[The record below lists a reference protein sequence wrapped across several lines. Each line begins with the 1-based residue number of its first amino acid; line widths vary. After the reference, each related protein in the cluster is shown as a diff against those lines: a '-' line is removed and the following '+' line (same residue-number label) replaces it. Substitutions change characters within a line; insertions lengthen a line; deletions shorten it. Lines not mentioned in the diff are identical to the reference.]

1 MHPQTNSNTTNNIFM
16 TNQYI
21 QANKDRFV
29 EELFSLIRIPSISSE
44 SEHKADMVRCA
55 ERWQELLVAAGA
67 DNVHLIPT
75 TGNPLVYGE
84 KIIDPAKK
92 TVLIYGHYD
101 VMPVTPLELWDTNP
115 FEPVIKDGKIYAR
128 GADDDKGQSFMQAK
142 AFETM
147 MATNTLTCNV
157 KFIYEGE
164 EEIGSPALKQWI
176 KEPQNK
182 ELLKADI
189 ILVSDTDMVSPDVP
203 SITTGLRGLVKF
215 EMRLTG
221 PDHDL
226 HSGDFG
232 GTVSNPINVLSQ
244 MIGTVLDKNGHI
256 TIPGFYDDVLIC
268 SAEERELINRA
279 PYSDQ
284 EYMKSVGVTE
294 LHGEQGYTTL
304 ERIGIRP
311 TFDVC
316 GIQGG
321 YSGEGFKT
329 IIPSV
334 AWAKLSFRLVASQDP
349 ERIARLVED
358 YFRSICPSSVKID
371 FTFYEKG
378 MPYVCPIDLPEYKAA
393 EQAFMT
399 TYGMQPIPA
408 HSGCSISI
416 VSDFEQELGI
426 KTILM
431 GFGLGADNIHA
442 PNENYRL
449 DRFFKGIETA
459 VAFFQNMK

>member
-1 MHPQTNSNTTNNIFM
+1 MNLTKE
-16 TNQYI
+16 YI
-21 QANKDRFV
+21 EQNKDRFV

-55 ERWQELLVAAGA
+55 ERWKELLTASGA
-67 DNVHLIPT
+67 ENAELIET
-75 TGNPLVYGE
+75 TGNPLVYAE
-84 KIIDPAKK
+84 KSIDPSKK
-92 TVLIYGHYD
+92 TVMVYGHYD
-101 VMPVTPLELWDTNP
+101 VMPVTPLELWNTEP
-115 FEPVIKDGKIYAR
+115 FEPVVKDGKIWAR

-147 MATNTLTCNV
+147 MALGTLPCNV
-157 KFIYEGE
+157 KFLLEGE

-176 KEPQNK
+176 KKPENK
-182 ELLKADI
+182 EKLKADI
-189 ILVSDTDMVSPDVP
+189 ILVSDTDMVSAEVP
-203 SITTGLRGLVKF
+203 SVTTGLRGLVKF
-215 EMRLTG
+215 EMRVTG

-232 GTVSNPINVLSQ
+232 GTVSNPVNVLSW

-256 TIPGFYDDVLIC
+256 TIPGFYDDVLVC
-268 SAEERELINRA
+268 SQEERALINKA
-279 PYSDQ
+279 PHDDE
-284 EYMKSVGVTE
+284 EYKKSVGVDV
-294 LHGEQGYTTL
+294 LHGENGYTTL

-334 AWAKLSFRLVASQDP
+334 AWAKLSFRLVANQNP
-349 ERIARLVED
+349 EHIARIVED
-358 YFRSICPSSVKID
+358 YFRSIAPDSVKLEFIY
-371 FTFYEKG
+371 YEKG
-378 MPYVCPIDLPEYKAA
+378 MPYVCPIDLPAYKAA
-393 EQAFMT
+393 EKAFGD
-399 TYGMQPIPA
+399 TYNMQPIPA

-416 VSDFEQELGI
+416 VSDFEQELGL
-426 KTILM
+426 KSILL

-449 DRFFKGIETA
+449 DRFYKGIETA
-459 VAFFQNMK
+459 VAFFQHYAEE

>member
-1 MHPQTNSNTTNNIFM
+1 MNRTKE
-16 TNQYI
+16 YI
-21 QANKDRFV
+21 EQNKDRFV

-55 ERWQELLVAAGA
+55 ERWKELLTASGA
-67 DNVHLIPT
+67 ENAELIET
-75 TGNPLVYGE
+75 TGNPLVYAE
-84 KIIDPAKK
+84 KSIDPSKK
-92 TVLIYGHYD
+92 TVLVYGHYD
-101 VMPVTPLELWDTNP
+101 VMPVTPLELWNTEP
-115 FEPVIKDGKIYAR
+115 FEPVVKDGKIWAR

-147 MATNTLTCNV
+147 MALGTLPCNV
-157 KFIYEGE
+157 KFLLEGE

-176 KEPQNK
+176 KKPENK
-182 ELLKADI
+182 AKLKADI
-189 ILVSDTDMVSPDVP
+189 ILVSDTDMVSAEVP
-203 SITTGLRGLVKF
+203 SVTTGLRGLVKF
-215 EMRLTG
+215 EMRVTG

-232 GTVSNPINVLSQ
+232 GTVSNPVNVLSW
-244 MIGTVLDKNGHI
+244 MIGTVLDKDGHI
-256 TIPGFYDDVLIC
+256 TIPGFYDDVIVC
-268 SAEERELINRA
+268 SQEERELINRA
-279 PYSDQ
+279 PHDDE
-284 EYMKSVGVTE
+284 EYKKSVGVDV
-294 LHGEQGYTTL
+294 LHGENGYTTL

-334 AWAKLSFRLVASQDP
+334 AWAKLSFRLVANQNP
-349 ERIARLVED
+349 EHIARIVED
-358 YFRSICPSSVKID
+358 YFRSIAPDSVKLEFIY
-371 FTFYEKG
+371 YEKG
-378 MPYVCPIDLPEYKAA
+378 MPYVCPIDLPAYKAA
-393 EQAFMT
+393 EKAFGD
-399 TYGMQPIPA
+399 TYNMQPIPA

-416 VSDFEQELGI
+416 VSDFEQELGL
-426 KTILM
+426 KSLLL

-449 DRFFKGIETA
+449 DRFYKGIETA
-459 VAFFQNMK
+459 VAFFQHYAEE

>member
-1 MHPQTNSNTTNNIFM
+1 MNRTKE
-16 TNQYI
+16 YI
-21 QANKDRFV
+21 EQNKDRFV

-55 ERWQELLVAAGA
+55 ERWKELLTASGA
-67 DNVHLIPT
+67 ENAELIET
-75 TGNPLVYGE
+75 TGNPLVYAE
-84 KIIDPAKK
+84 KSIDPSKK
-92 TVLIYGHYD
+92 TVLVYGHYD
-101 VMPVTPLELWDTNP
+101 VMPVTPLELWNTEP
-115 FEPVIKDGKIYAR
+115 FEPVVKDGKIWAR

-147 MATNTLTCNV
+147 MALGTLPCNV
-157 KFIYEGE
+157 KFLLEGE

-176 KEPQNK
+176 KKPENK
-182 ELLKADI
+182 EKLKADI
-189 ILVSDTDMVSPDVP
+189 ILVSDTDMVSAEVP
-203 SITTGLRGLVKF
+203 SVTTGLRGLVKF
-215 EMRLTG
+215 EMRVTG

-232 GTVSNPINVLSQ
+232 GTVSNPVNVLSW

-256 TIPGFYDDVLIC
+256 TIPGFYDDVIVC
-268 SAEERELINRA
+268 SQEERALINKA
-279 PYSDQ
+279 PHDDE
-284 EYMKSVGVTE
+284 EYKKSVGVDV
-294 LHGEQGYTTL
+294 LHGENGYTTL

-334 AWAKLSFRLVASQDP
+334 AWAKLSFRLVANQNP
-349 ERIARLVED
+349 EHIARIVED
-358 YFRSICPSSVKID
+358 YFRSIAPDSVKLEFIY
-371 FTFYEKG
+371 YEKG
-378 MPYVCPIDLPEYKAA
+378 MPYVCPIDLPAYKAA
-393 EQAFMT
+393 EKAFGD
-399 TYGMQPIPA
+399 TYNMQPIPA

-416 VSDFEQELGI
+416 VSDFEQELGL
-426 KTILM
+426 KSILL

-449 DRFFKGIETA
+449 DRFYKGIETA
-459 VAFFQNMK
+459 VAFFQHYAEE

>member
-1 MHPQTNSNTTNNIFM
+1 MRTK
-16 TNQYI
+16 QYI
-21 QANKDRFV
+21 ESNKDRFL

-44 SEHKADMVRCA
+44 SEHKPDMVRCA
-55 ERWQELLVAAGA
+55 ERWRELLEQAGA
-67 DNVHLIPT
+67 DNTRIIAT
-75 TGNPLVYGE
+75 QGNPLVYGE

-92 TVLIYGHYD
+92 TVLVYGHYD
-101 VMPVTPLELWDTNP
+101 VMPVVPLDLWNTDP
-115 FEPVIKDGKIYAR
+115 FEPVVKDGKIWAR

-147 MATNTLTCNV
+147 MALGTLPCNV
-157 KFIYEGE
+157 KFLLEGE
-164 EEIGSPALKQWI
+164 EETGSPSLKQWL
-176 KEPQNK
+176 KEPSNK
-182 ELLKADI
+182 ALLKADV

-215 EMRLTG
+215 EMKVTG

-232 GTVSNPINVLSQ
+232 GTVSNPVNVLSW
-244 MIGTVLDKNGHI
+244 MIGTVLDKDGHI
-256 TIPGFYDDVLIC
+256 TIPGFYDDVLVC
-268 SAEERELINRA
+268 SQEERELINKA
-279 PYSDQ
+279 PYSDE
-284 EYMKSVGVTE
+284 EYKKNVGVE
-294 LHGEQGYTTL
+294 VLNGEKGYTTL

-334 AWAKLSFRLVASQDP
+334 AWAKLSFRLVANQNP

-358 YFRSICPSSVKID
+358 YFRSIAPDSVKLE
-371 FTFYEKG
+371 FTYYEKG

-393 EQAFMT
+393 EEAFLD

-416 VSDFEQELGI
+416 VSDFEHELGL
-426 KTILM
+426 KSILL

-442 PNENYRL
+442 PNENYRI

-459 VAFFQNMK
+459 VAFFKHYGK

>member
-1 MHPQTNSNTTNNIFM
+1 MIKE
-16 TNQYI
+16 YI
-21 QANKDRFV
+21 ESNKDRFV

-44 SEHKADMVRCA
+44 SEHKADMVSCA
-55 ERWQELLVAAGA
+55 ERWCQLLAKAGVDAAEL
-67 DNVHLIPT
+67 ITT

-84 KIIDPAKK
+84 KIIDPTKK
-92 TVLIYGHYD
+92 TVLVYGHYD
-101 VMPVTPLELWDTNP
+101 VMPVTPLELWNTNP
-115 FEPVIKDGKIYAR
+115 FEPVIKDGRIWAR

-147 MATNTLTCNV
+147 VETGTLPCNV
-157 KFIYEGE
+157 KFLLEGE
-164 EEIGSPALKQWI
+164 EEIGSPALKEWI
-176 KEPQNK
+176 KTPANK
-182 ELLKADI
+182 EKLMADV
-189 ILVSDTDMVSPDVP
+189 ILVSDTDMVSAELP

-244 MIGTVLDKNGHI
+244 MIGTVLDKEGHI
-256 TIPGFYDDVLIC
+256 TIPGFYDDVLEC
-268 SAEERELINRA
+268 SDEERALINKA
-279 PYSDQ
+279 PYSEE
-284 EYMKSVGVTE
+284 EYKKSVGVE
-294 LHGEQGYTTL
+294 VLHGEEGYTTL

-334 AWAKLSFRLVASQDP
+334 AWAKLSFRLVANQDP
-349 ERIARLVED
+349 NRIAHLVED
-358 YFRSICPSSVKID
+358 YFRSICPESVKIE

-393 EQAFMT
+393 ECAFMD
-399 TYGMQPIPA
+399 TYGQQPIPA

-416 VSDFEQELGI
+416 VSDFEQELGL
-426 KTILM
+426 KSILL

-459 VAFFQNMK
+459 VAFFQHYAK

>member
-1 MHPQTNSNTTNNIFM
+1 MNLTKE
-16 TNQYI
+16 YI
-21 QANKDRFV
+21 EQNKDRFV

-55 ERWQELLVAAGA
+55 ERWKELLTASGA
-67 DNVHLIPT
+67 ENAELIET
-75 TGNPLVYGE
+75 TGNPLVYAE
-84 KIIDPAKK
+84 KSIDPSKK
-92 TVLIYGHYD
+92 TVLVYGHYD
-101 VMPVTPLELWDTNP
+101 VMPVTPLELWNTEP
-115 FEPVIKDGKIYAR
+115 FEPVIKDGKIWAR

-147 MATNTLTCNV
+147 MALGTLPCNV
-157 KFIYEGE
+157 KFLLEGE

-176 KEPQNK
+176 KKPENK
-182 ELLKADI
+182 EKLKADI
-189 ILVSDTDMVSPDVP
+189 ILVSDTDMVSAEVP
-203 SITTGLRGLVKF
+203 SVTTGLRGLVKF
-215 EMRLTG
+215 EMRVTG

-232 GTVSNPINVLSQ
+232 GTVSNPVNVLSW

-256 TIPGFYDDVLIC
+256 TIPGFYDDVLVC
-268 SAEERELINRA
+268 SQEERALINKA
-279 PYSDQ
+279 PHDDE
-284 EYMKSVGVTE
+284 EYKKSVGVDV
-294 LHGEQGYTTL
+294 LHGENGYTTL

-334 AWAKLSFRLVASQDP
+334 AWAKLSFRLVANQNP
-349 ERIARLVED
+349 EHIARIVED
-358 YFRSICPSSVKID
+358 YFRSIAPDSVKLEFIY
-371 FTFYEKG
+371 YEKG
-378 MPYVCPIDLPEYKAA
+378 MPYVCPIDLPAYKAA
-393 EQAFMT
+393 EKAFGD
-399 TYGMQPIPA
+399 TYNMQPIPA

-416 VSDFEQELGI
+416 VSDFEQELGL
-426 KTILM
+426 KSILL

-449 DRFFKGIETA
+449 DRFYKGIETA
-459 VAFFQNMK
+459 VAFFQHYAEE

>member
-1 MHPQTNSNTTNNIFM
+1 MNRTEE
-16 TNQYI
+16 YI
-21 QANKDRFV
+21 EQNKDRFV

-55 ERWQELLVAAGA
+55 ERWKELLTASGA
-67 DNVHLIPT
+67 ENAELIDT
-75 TGNPLVYGE
+75 TGNPLVYAE
-84 KIIDPAKK
+84 KSIDPSKK
-92 TVLIYGHYD
+92 TVLVYGHYD
-101 VMPVTPLELWDTNP
+101 VMPVTPLELWNTEP
-115 FEPVIKDGKIYAR
+115 FEPVIKDGKIWAR

-147 MATNTLTCNV
+147 MALGTLPCNV
-157 KFIYEGE
+157 KFLLEGE

-176 KEPQNK
+176 KKPENK
-182 ELLKADI
+182 EKLKADI
-189 ILVSDTDMVSPDVP
+189 ILVSDTDMVSAEVP
-203 SITTGLRGLVKF
+203 SVTTGLRGLVKF
-215 EMRLTG
+215 EMRVTG

-232 GTVSNPINVLSQ
+232 GTVSNPVNVLSW

-256 TIPGFYDDVLIC
+256 TIPGFYDDVIVC
-268 SAEERELINRA
+268 SQEERALINKA
-279 PYSDQ
+279 PHDDE
-284 EYMKSVGVTE
+284 EYKKSVGVDV
-294 LHGEQGYTTL
+294 LHGENGYTTL

-334 AWAKLSFRLVASQDP
+334 AWAKLSFRLVANQNP
-349 ERIARLVED
+349 EHIARIVED
-358 YFRSICPSSVKID
+358 YFRSIAPDSVKLEFIY
-371 FTFYEKG
+371 YEKG
-378 MPYVCPIDLPEYKAA
+378 MPYVCPIDLPAYKAA
-393 EQAFMT
+393 EKAFGD
-399 TYGMQPIPA
+399 TYNMQPIPA

-416 VSDFEQELGI
+416 VSDFEQELGL
-426 KTILM
+426 KSILL

-449 DRFFKGIETA
+449 DRFYKGIETA
-459 VAFFQNMK
+459 VAFFQHYAEE

>member
-1 MHPQTNSNTTNNIFM
+1 MDAKE
-16 TNQYI
+16 YI
-21 QANKDRFV
+21 ELNKDRFID
-29 EELFSLIRIPSISSE
+29 ELFSLIRIPSISAE
-44 SEHKADMVRCA
+44 TEHKTDMFVCA
-55 ERWQELLVAAGA
+55 ERWRELLLDAGVDRA
-67 DNVHLIPT
+67 EIIST
-75 TGNPLVYGE
+75 TDNPLVFAE
-84 KIIDPAKK
+84 KVVDPAAK

-101 VMPVTPLELWDTNP
+101 VMPVAPLELWHTSP
-115 FEPVIKDGKIYAR
+115 FEPVVKDGRIWAR

-147 MATNTLTCNV
+147 MALGSLACNV
-157 KFIYEGE
+157 KFLLEGE
-164 EEIGSPALKQWI
+164 EEIGSPALKIWL
-176 KEPQNK
+176 KEPKNK
-182 ELLKADI
+182 ALLKADI

-215 EMRLTG
+215 EMRVTG

-232 GTVSNPINVLSQ
+232 GTVSNPVNVLGW
-244 MIGTVLDKNGHI
+244 MIGTVFDKDGHI
-256 TIPGFYDDVLIC
+256 TIPGFYDDVLVC
-268 SAEERELINRA
+268 SPEERELINRA
-279 PYSDQ
+279 PHSDE
-284 EYMKSVGVTE
+284 EYMKSVGVDR
-294 LHGEQGYTTL
+294 LHGEKDYTTL

-334 AWAKLSFRLVASQDP
+334 AWAKLSFRLVANQDP
-349 ERIARLVED
+349 QRIAQLVED
-358 YFRSICPSSVKID
+358 YFRSIAPDSVKLG
-371 FTFYEKG
+371 FTFYEIG
-378 MPYVCPIDLPEYKAA
+378 MPYVCPIDLPAYRAA
-393 EQAFMT
+393 EQAFID
-399 TYGMQPIPA
+399 TYGLQPIPA

-416 VSDFEQELGI
+416 VSEFEKELGL

-459 VAFFQNMK
+459 VAFFRHYAQH

>member
-1 MHPQTNSNTTNNIFM
+1 MNRTKE
-16 TNQYI
+16 YI
-21 QANKDRFV
+21 EQNKDRFV

-55 ERWQELLVAAGA
+55 ERWKELLTASGA
-67 DNVHLIPT
+67 ENAELIET
-75 TGNPLVYGE
+75 TGNPLVYAE
-84 KIIDPAKK
+84 KSIDPSKK
-92 TVLIYGHYD
+92 TVLVYGHYD
-101 VMPVTPLELWDTNP
+101 VMPVTPLELWNTEP
-115 FEPVIKDGKIYAR
+115 FEPVVKDGKIWAR

-142 AFETM
+142 ALETM
-147 MATNTLTCNV
+147 MALGTLPCNV
-157 KFIYEGE
+157 KFLLEGE

-176 KEPQNK
+176 KKPENK
-182 ELLKADI
+182 EKLKADI
-189 ILVSDTDMVSPDVP
+189 ILVSDTDMVSAEVP
-203 SITTGLRGLVKF
+203 SVTTGLRGLVKF
-215 EMRLTG
+215 EMRVTG

-232 GTVSNPINVLSQ
+232 GTVSNPVNVLSW

-256 TIPGFYDDVLIC
+256 TIPGFYDDVLVC
-268 SAEERELINRA
+268 SQEERALINKA
-279 PYSDQ
+279 PHDDE
-284 EYMKSVGVTE
+284 EYKKSVGVDV
-294 LHGEQGYTTL
+294 LHGENGYTTL

-334 AWAKLSFRLVASQDP
+334 AWAKLSFRLVANQNP
-349 ERIARLVED
+349 EHIARIVED
-358 YFRSICPSSVKID
+358 YFRSIAPDSVKLEFIY
-371 FTFYEKG
+371 YEKG
-378 MPYVCPIDLPEYKAA
+378 MPYVCPIDLPAYKAA
-393 EQAFMT
+393 EKAFGD
-399 TYGMQPIPA
+399 TYNMQPIPA

-416 VSDFEQELGI
+416 VSDFEQELGL
-426 KTILM
+426 KSILL

-449 DRFFKGIETA
+449 DRFYKGIETA
-459 VAFFQNMK
+459 VAFFQHYAEE

>member
-1 MHPQTNSNTTNNIFM
+1 MNRTKE
-16 TNQYI
+16 YI
-21 QANKDRFV
+21 ERNKDRFV

-55 ERWQELLVAAGA
+55 ERWKELLTASGA
-67 DNVHLIPT
+67 ENAELIET
-75 TGNPLVYGE
+75 TGNPLVYAE
-84 KIIDPAKK
+84 KSIDPSKK
-92 TVLIYGHYD
+92 TVLVYGHYD
-101 VMPVTPLELWDTNP
+101 VMPVTPLELWNTEP
-115 FEPVIKDGKIYAR
+115 FEPVVKDGKIWAR

-147 MATNTLTCNV
+147 MALGTLPCNV
-157 KFIYEGE
+157 KFLLEGE

-176 KEPQNK
+176 KKPENK
-182 ELLKADI
+182 EKLKADI
-189 ILVSDTDMVSPDVP
+189 ILVSDTDMVSAEVP
-203 SITTGLRGLVKF
+203 SVTTGLRGLVKF
-215 EMRLTG
+215 EMRVTG

-232 GTVSNPINVLSQ
+232 GTVSNPVNVLSW

-256 TIPGFYDDVLIC
+256 TIPGFYDDVIVC
-268 SAEERELINRA
+268 SQEERALINKA
-279 PYSDQ
+279 PHDDE
-284 EYMKSVGVTE
+284 EYKKSVGVDV
-294 LHGEQGYTTL
+294 LHGENGYTTL

-334 AWAKLSFRLVASQDP
+334 AWAKLSFRLVANQNP
-349 ERIARLVED
+349 EHIARIVED
-358 YFRSICPSSVKID
+358 YFRSIAPDSVKLEFIY
-371 FTFYEKG
+371 YEKG
-378 MPYVCPIDLPEYKAA
+378 MPYVCPIDLPAYKAA
-393 EQAFMT
+393 EKAFGD
-399 TYGMQPIPA
+399 TYNMQPIPA

-416 VSDFEQELGI
+416 VSDFEQELGL
-426 KTILM
+426 KSILL

-449 DRFFKGIETA
+449 DRFYKGIETA
-459 VAFFQNMK
+459 VAFFQHYAEE

>member
-1 MHPQTNSNTTNNIFM
+1 MNRTKE
-16 TNQYI
+16 YI
-21 QANKDRFV
+21 EQNKDRFV

-55 ERWQELLVAAGA
+55 ERWKELLTASGA
-67 DNVHLIPT
+67 ENAELIET
-75 TGNPLVYGE
+75 TGNPLVYAE
-84 KIIDPAKK
+84 KSIDPSKK
-92 TVLIYGHYD
+92 TVLVYGHYD
-101 VMPVTPLELWDTNP
+101 VMPVTPLELWNTEP
-115 FEPVIKDGKIYAR
+115 FEPVVKDGKIWAR

-147 MATNTLTCNV
+147 MALGTLPCNV
-157 KFIYEGE
+157 KFLLEGE

-176 KEPQNK
+176 KKPENK
-182 ELLKADI
+182 EKLKADI
-189 ILVSDTDMVSPDVP
+189 ILVSDTDMVSAEVP
-203 SITTGLRGLVKF
+203 SVTTGLRGLVKF
-215 EMRLTG
+215 EMRVTG

-232 GTVSNPINVLSQ
+232 GTVSNPVNVLSW

-256 TIPGFYDDVLIC
+256 TIPGFYDDVLVC
-268 SAEERELINRA
+268 SQEERALINKA
-279 PYSDQ
+279 PHDDE
-284 EYMKSVGVTE
+284 EYKKSVGVDV
-294 LHGEQGYTTL
+294 LHGENGYTTL

-334 AWAKLSFRLVASQDP
+334 AWAKLSFRLVANQNP
-349 ERIARLVED
+349 EHIARIVED
-358 YFRSICPSSVKID
+358 YFRSIAPDSVKLEFIY
-371 FTFYEKG
+371 YEKG
-378 MPYVCPIDLPEYKAA
+378 MPYVCPIDLPAYKAA
-393 EQAFMT
+393 EKAFGD
-399 TYGMQPIPA
+399 TYNMQPIPA

-416 VSDFEQELGI
+416 VSDFEQELGL
-426 KTILM
+426 KSILL

-449 DRFFKGIETA
+449 DRFYKGIETA
-459 VAFFQNMK
+459 VAFFQHYAEE

>member
-1 MHPQTNSNTTNNIFM
+1 MNLTKE
-16 TNQYI
+16 YI
-21 QANKDRFV
+21 EQNKDRFV

-55 ERWQELLVAAGA
+55 ERWKELLTASGA
-67 DNVHLIPT
+67 ENAELIET
-75 TGNPLVYGE
+75 TGNPLVYAE
-84 KIIDPAKK
+84 KSIDPSKK
-92 TVLIYGHYD
+92 TVMVYGHYD
-101 VMPVTPLELWDTNP
+101 VMPVTPLELWNTEP
-115 FEPVIKDGKIYAR
+115 FEPVVKDGKIWAR

-147 MATNTLTCNV
+147 MALGTLPCNV
-157 KFIYEGE
+157 KFLLEGE

-176 KEPQNK
+176 KKPENK
-182 ELLKADI
+182 EKLKADI
-189 ILVSDTDMVSPDVP
+189 ILVSDTDMVSAEVP
-203 SITTGLRGLVKF
+203 SVTTGLRGLVKF
-215 EMRLTG
+215 EMRVTG

-232 GTVSNPINVLSQ
+232 GTVSNPVNVLSW

-256 TIPGFYDDVLIC
+256 TIPGFYDDVLVC
-268 SAEERELINRA
+268 SQEERALINKA
-279 PYSDQ
+279 PHDDE
-284 EYMKSVGVTE
+284 EYKKSVGVDV
-294 LHGEQGYTTL
+294 LHGENGYTTL

-334 AWAKLSFRLVASQDP
+334 AWAKLSFRLVANQNP
-349 ERIARLVED
+349 EHIARIVED
-358 YFRSICPSSVKID
+358 YFRSIAPDSVKLEFIY
-371 FTFYEKG
+371 YEKG
-378 MPYVCPIDLPEYKAA
+378 MPYVCPIDLPAYKAA
-393 EQAFMT
+393 EKAFGD
-399 TYGMQPIPA
+399 TYNIQPIPA

-416 VSDFEQELGI
+416 VSDFEQELGL
-426 KTILM
+426 KSILL

-449 DRFFKGIETA
+449 DRFYKGIETA
-459 VAFFQNMK
+459 VAFFQHYAEE